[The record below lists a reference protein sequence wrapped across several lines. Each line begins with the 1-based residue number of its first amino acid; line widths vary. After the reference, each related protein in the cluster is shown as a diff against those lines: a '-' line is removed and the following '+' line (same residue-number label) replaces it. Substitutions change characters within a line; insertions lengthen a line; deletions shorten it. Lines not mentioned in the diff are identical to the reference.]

1 MAQRSISSFFFK
13 GGGGHAPPPRAPAPD
28 PVASRK
34 RPRESADAEG
44 ADTPPARSDD
54 ARRDASP
61 GSSDRLGAAPAPA
74 RASPPRRGSP
84 PRGSA
89 GPPPRSPLAPL
100 PRATDAR
107 DPDRRDRMRR
117 ALGETVGRTETKR
130 REVRERFAWLDPS
143 RVRDAAGHAPGDPA
157 YDARTCALPST
168 LKLSASQQQYW
179 SVKSRYRDVVLFFK
193 VGKFYELYEDDAEIG
208 CRELDWKMTV
218 SGVGHCRQVG
228 CPESGVDAAQAELVR
243 RGYSVGRVEQMET
256 AAQAKAR
263 TGSKT
268 AVIRRELG
276 AVATPALVVDGDLV
290 GAAGKRPPEAA
301 HVMAFV
307 EEEVEEE
314 LASETATIAVG
325 YAALDAANGR
335 LRVGAFDDDPSRGAL
350 ATKLALIAPAE
361 VLVPRLGV
369 SAAART
375 ALSACPSAP
384 NTTALTPGAEFPRDA
399 EGADARL
406 RDARM
411 IRTPAVRD
419 APALARRA
427 VAALAAHL
435 ERLRCAAP
443 LLAAEATLEIETGAA
458 AAAEEKTRP
467 GTTPGPAGTTRT
479 GALPPL
485 RLDAA
490 TLANLELLRGSDG
503 TREGSL
509 LARIDACVTPAG
521 SRTLRAWLAAP
532 LRDVGMIVERQDAV
546 AALGGDPNAPDALG
560 EARAG
565 RLRAALRRAPD
576 LQRCVG
582 RARAALGQARA
593 GPGPRSQGPGE
604 EEEEG
609 EGTGTRA
616 EFELPFLPPA
626 LAAAR
631 HERRLRA
638 VHAAVRAAAE
648 TIATL
653 DAFGKDLSTAPGG
666 EEGGGGGTNK
676 SALLAR
682 IARTA
687 SAASLGE
694 AARSAL
700 ARVDAALTVSGKDAS
715 VRLASHARASAESE
729 ALDEDAGDALL
740 RAAEAETTSLLSS
753 FLEHAPK
760 WSALANAAA
769 EADVLAALAT
779 FALSAENG
787 GAFGAARVC
796 RPTFVTREGD
806 DDAPTFDA
814 RGLWHPCAVP
824 AASAGAPRGRGGGGV
839 VPNDVRLGVDPTANW
854 GVNDHANDEDDDA
867 LDHSSAPAM
876 LLTGPNMGGKST
888 LLRAMCVAA
897 VLAHAGAMVPA
908 ASLTLTPADVV
919 HARLGGA
926 GDRVGAGES
935 TFLVECAEASAIL
948 RGATRDSIVVLDEL
962 GRGTSTFDGFAVAH
976 AALARLAL
984 ETKCRLAF
992 ATHYHALSRDFGGS
1006 PLVQLRH
1013 MAATD
1018 EEAPGGD
1025 RDRPVEAREEEKGE
1039 EEGGETGRAR
1049 GDAGGEGGGA
1059 KRPIA
1064 FLYELRPGAC
1074 PTSHGARVAELA
1086 GVPRGVIRRAE
1097 RAAAAMEKRLAR
1109 VFGAKSERAL
1119 TAGERSALEVAL
1131 SKRGAGAKKAE
1142 ASEPTEPSDGT
1153 ESEGDVAS
1161 YAALRAAWVATRAA
1175 SRR

>member
-13 GGGGHAPPPRAPAPD
+13 GGGAHAPPPRAPAPD

-61 GSSDRLGAAPAPA
+61 GSSDRLGAAPARA

-143 RVRDAAGHAPGDPA
+143 RVRDAAGHAPSDPA
-157 YDARTCALPST
+157 YDARTCALPPT

-307 EEEVEEE
+307 EEEVEE
-314 LASETATIAVG
+314 AIFVG

-384 NTTALTPGAEFPRDA
+384 NTTALTPGDEFPRDA

-427 VAALAAHL
+427 TAALAAHL

-458 AAAEEKTRP
+458 AAAE
-467 GTTPGPAGTTRT
+467 
-479 GALPPL
+479 
-485 RLDAA
+485 
-490 TLANLELLRGSDG
+490 
-503 TREGSL
+503 
-509 LARIDACVTPAG
+509 
-521 SRTLRAWLAAP
+521 
-532 LRDVGMIVERQDAV
+532 
-546 AALGGDPNAPDALG
+546 
-560 EARAG
+560 
-565 RLRAALRRAPD
+565 
-576 LQRCVG
+576 
-582 RARAALGQARA
+582 
-593 GPGPRSQGPGE
+593 
-604 EEEEG
+604 
-609 EGTGTRA
+609 
-616 EFELPFLPPA
+616 
-626 LAAAR
+626 
-631 HERRLRA
+631 
-638 VHAAVRAAAE
+638 
-648 TIATL
+648 
-653 DAFGKDLSTAPGG
+653 
-666 EEGGGGGTNK
+666 
-676 SALLAR
+676 
-682 IARTA
+682 
-687 SAASLGE
+687 
-694 AARSAL
+694 
-700 ARVDAALTVSGKDAS
+700 
-715 VRLASHARASAESE
+715 
-729 ALDEDAGDALL
+729 
-740 RAAEAETTSLLSS
+740 
-753 FLEHAPK
+753 
-760 WSALANAAA
+760 
-769 EADVLAALAT
+769 
-779 FALSAENG
+779 
-787 GAFGAARVC
+787 
-796 RPTFVTREGD
+796 
-806 DDAPTFDA
+806 
-814 RGLWHPCAVP
+814 
-824 AASAGAPRGRGGGGV
+824 
-839 VPNDVRLGVDPTANW
+839 
-854 GVNDHANDEDDDA
+854 
-867 LDHSSAPAM
+867 
-876 LLTGPNMGGKST
+876 
-888 LLRAMCVAA
+888 
-897 VLAHAGAMVPA
+897 
-908 ASLTLTPADVV
+908 
-919 HARLGGA
+919 
-926 GDRVGAGES
+926 
-935 TFLVECAEASAIL
+935 
-948 RGATRDSIVVLDEL
+948 
-962 GRGTSTFDGFAVAH
+962 
-976 AALARLAL
+976 
-984 ETKCRLAF
+984 
-992 ATHYHALSRDFGGS
+992 
-1006 PLVQLRH
+1006 
-1013 MAATD
+1013 
-1018 EEAPGGD
+1018 
-1025 RDRPVEAREEEKGE
+1025 
-1039 EEGGETGRAR
+1039 
-1049 GDAGGEGGGA
+1049 
-1059 KRPIA
+1059 
-1064 FLYELRPGAC
+1064 
-1074 PTSHGARVAELA
+1074 
-1086 GVPRGVIRRAE
+1086 
-1097 RAAAAMEKRLAR
+1097 
-1109 VFGAKSERAL
+1109 
-1119 TAGERSALEVAL
+1119 
-1131 SKRGAGAKKAE
+1131 
-1142 ASEPTEPSDGT
+1142 
-1153 ESEGDVAS
+1153 
-1161 YAALRAAWVATRAA
+1161 
-1175 SRR
+1175 

>member
-1 MAQRSISSFFFK
+1 MLIA
-13 GGGGHAPPPRAPAPD
+13 GGAAHAARDQTPRRNSLGCELGRGVRRGAD
-28 PVASRK
+28 SR
-34 RPRESADAEG
+34 RAEG
-44 ADTPPARSDD
+44 A
-54 ARRDASP
+54 RRCGTHERVGEVP
-61 GSSDRLGAAPAPA
+61 FSSERK
-74 RASPPRRGSP
+74 
-84 PRGSA
+84 
-89 GPPPRSPLAPL
+89 
-100 PRATDAR
+100 
-107 DPDRRDRMRR
+107 RM
-117 ALGETVGRTETKR
+117 
-130 REVRERFAWLDPS
+130 EVRCRC
-143 RVRDAAGHAPGDPA
+143 G
-157 YDARTCALPST
+157 
-168 LKLSASQQQYW
+168 LSEHVY
-179 SVKSRYRDVVLFFK
+179 VKGMLEAVL
-193 VGKFYELYEDDAEIG
+193 E
-208 CRELDWKMTV
+208 
-218 SGVGHCRQVG
+218 H
-228 CPESGVDAAQAELVR
+228 P
-243 RGYSVGRVEQMET
+243 
-256 AAQAKAR
+256 
-263 TGSKT
+263 
-268 AVIRRELG
+268 
-276 AVATPALVVDGDLV
+276 
-290 GAAGKRPPEAA
+290 
-301 HVMAFV
+301 
-307 EEEVEEE
+307 
-314 LASETATIAVG
+314 
-325 YAALDAANGR
+325 
-335 LRVGAFDDDPSRGAL
+335 
-350 ATKLALIAPAE
+350 
-361 VLVPRLGV
+361 
-369 SAAART
+369 
-375 ALSACPSAP
+375 
-384 NTTALTPGAEFPRDA
+384 
-399 EGADARL
+399 
-406 RDARM
+406 
-411 IRTPAVRD
+411 
-419 APALARRA
+419 A
-427 VAALAAHL
+427 VAA
-435 ERLRCAAP
+435 
-443 LLAAEATLEIETGAA
+443 
-458 AAAEEKTRP
+458 
-467 GTTPGPAGTTRT
+467 
-479 GALPPL
+479 
-485 RLDAA
+485 
-490 TLANLELLRGSDG
+490 
-503 TREGSL
+503 
-509 LARIDACVTPAG
+509 
-521 SRTLRAWLAAP
+521 
-532 LRDVGMIVERQDAV
+532 Q
-546 AALGGDPNAPDALG
+546 
-560 EARAG
+560 
-565 RLRAALRRAPD
+565 
-576 LQRCVG
+576 
-582 RARAALGQARA
+582 
-593 GPGPRSQGPGE
+593 
-604 EEEEG
+604 
-609 EGTGTRA
+609 
-616 EFELPFLPPA
+616 
-626 LAAAR
+626 
-631 HERRLRA
+631 
-638 VHAAVRAAAE
+638 
-648 TIATL
+648 
-653 DAFGKDLSTAPGG
+653 
-666 EEGGGGGTNK
+666 
-676 SALLAR
+676 LLAR

-824 AASAGAPRGRGGGGV
+824 AAAAGAPRGRSGGGV
-839 VPNDVRLGVDPTANW
+839 VPNDVRLGVDPTANG
-854 GVNDHANDEDDDA
+854 GVNEHANDEDVYA
-867 LDHSSAPAM
+867 LDHTSAPAM

-1025 RDRPVEAREEEKGE
+1025 RPVEAREEEEGE
-1039 EEGGETGRAR
+1039 EEGGGTGRAR
-1049 GDAGGEGGGA
+1049 GDAGAGGGKGGA

-1119 TAGERSALEVAL
+1119 TAGERSALECAL

-1142 ASEPTEPSDGT
+1142 ASEPSDGT